1 VKILHVL
8 DHSIPLHSGYT
19 FRTRAI
25 LKQQRSMGWQTEHL
39 TSAKHQLEASRE
51 GAVIDG
57 AGKKEQI
64 EEENQEQAAKNRV
77 GEDVEAGVEEVSG
90 LRFFRTRGSCRA
102 WARLP
107 IINQLM
113 IVIGLR
119 RRIVEVA
126 EAVAPDIIHAHSPS
140 LNGLAALWA
149 GRHLGLPVV
158 YECRAFWE
166 DAAVDHGSCKPE
178 GLRYRVTRWLESF
191 VFKHADAVT
200 TICDGLRQEII
211 SRGISAEKVSVIPNA
226 VDAEQF
232 RPTDLGVPEEGQ
244 VNKTEKDVRILRE
257 QLGLKDKYVLGF
269 IGSFYAYEGIE
280 FLIEA
285 LAELVKAEPR
295 VRLLLIGG
303 GPREDMIKKK
313 VAELGLCH
321 EVIMLGRLA
330 HDDIAHYYN
339 LIDLLVYPRLAMRLT
354 NLVTPLKPL
363 EAMAKEVMVM
373 ASDVGGHRELIEDG
387 ITGRLF
393 HAGDQQDFMRVVLDI
408 LHHPDARASY
418 CRQARE
424 YVERER
430 NWSSSVSGYKPI
442 YTALDQA

>member
-1 VKILHVL
+1 VKILHIL

-25 LKQQRSMGWQTEHL
+25 LKQQRNLGWQTEHI
-39 TSAKHQLEASRE
+39 TSAKHFSGVLS
-51 GAVIDG
+51 
-57 AGKKEQI
+57 
-64 EEENQEQAAKNRV
+64 
-77 GEDVEAGVEEVSG
+77 VEEVSG
-90 LRFFRTRGSCRA
+90 LRFFRTQGSWGWLRKIPV
-102 WARLP
+102 LNQM
-107 IINQLM
+107 II
-113 IVIGLR
+113 VVGLSL
-119 RRIVEVA
+119 RINEVA
-126 EAVAPDIIHAHSPS
+126 REVKPNIIHAHSPS

-166 DAAVDHGSCKPE
+166 DAAVDHGSCKPQS
-178 GLRYRVTRWLESF
+178 LRYRITRCLESF
-191 VFKHADAVT
+191 VFKRADAIT

-232 RPTDLGVPEEGQ
+232 RPTEAGENQGEQ
-244 VNKTEKDVRILRE
+244 VNNTEKAVRVLRQ
-257 QLGLKDKYVLGF
+257 QLGFKDNYVLGF

-280 FLIEA
+280 FLIDA
-285 LAELVKAEPR
+285 LAELVKAEPQ

-303 GPREDMIKKK
+303 GPREDMIKNK
-313 VAELGLCH
+313 VTELGLCH

-330 HDDIAHYYN
+330 HEDIAHYYN

-363 EAMAKEVMVM
+363 EAMAKEVLVM

-393 HAGDQQDFMRVVLDI
+393 RAGDKQDFMRVVLDI
-408 LHHPDARASY
+408 LHHPDTRTSY
-418 CRQARE
+418 RRQARQ
-424 YVERER
+424 YVEKER
-430 NWSSSVSGYKPI
+430 SWTASVSGYRPV
-442 YTALDQA
+442 YMALSEPYS